1 MLIGIVEDDP
11 DLNELYRTGLLLA
24 GHESRGWYNAVDAL
38 RDLLGL
44 KLNREKLPEVVVVD
58 LNLPGGID
66 GAELIKRLREE
77 IAPQEVQFVLMSGND
92 LAEQRL
98 KERHILDVPFFK
110 KTGLTPSAL
119 LKECKK
125 LAKAL

>member
-11 DLNELYRTGLLLA
+11 DMNELYRTGLLLA